1 MRIQACVIHRF
12 GVSAQVA
19 LFGGC
24 RFPRISYMD
33 KQQASEIFSRLW
45 PPDRDIVTTS
55 QLLQAGIDTV
65 AIRDG
70 VRLGLLFRLRR
81 GVFIPMHKWW
91 SRKPWDK
98 DKLAISGHIL
108 ATDNRYIYSHFSA
121 ARLHHLHVWNSSTL
135 IHVTAA
141 YHGAVSRTATDVA
154 VHFAKLDPGEVVE
167 NLVPGAGLVKMT
179 NLARTVLQCAMA
191 ATFEQAV
198 IIGDSALHNGLD
210 LRELTALLDRI
221 AKGRGIRQARR
232 VVKALNKLSES
243 AGETRTR
250 LLLLELP
257 IEQPELQIS
266 LDTRRGKYRVDFVW
280 RGIRLILE
288 FDGNTK
294 YFDYP
299 QPTEQALLEERER
312 ENALIEEGWRFIRL
326 KWKHLENPEL
336 LKARIMKAYLAARE
350 AAA

>member
-1 MRIQACVIHRF
+1 
-12 GVSAQVA
+12 
-19 LFGGC
+19 
-24 RFPRISYMD
+24 MD

-45 PPDRDIVTTS
+45 PPDSGIVTTG
-55 QLLQAGIDTV
+55 QLLQVGIGSV

-81 GVFIPMHKWW
+81 GVFIPMHTWW
-91 SRKPWDK
+91 PRKPWEK
-98 DKLAISGHIL
+98 DKLAIAGHIL
-108 ATDNRYIYSHFSA
+108 ATDHRYVYSHFSA
-121 ARLHHLHVWNSSTL
+121 ARLHHLNVWNSSTL

-141 YHGAVSRTATDVA
+141 YHGAVSRTAADVV
-154 VHFAKLDPGEVVE
+154 VHFAKLDPGDVVE
-167 NLVPGAGLVKMT
+167 TLVPGAGLVKMT
-179 NLARTVLQCAMA
+179 SLARTVLQCAMA

-210 LRELTALLDRI
+210 PRELTELLDRI
-221 AKGRGIRQARR
+221 TKVRGIRQARR
-232 VVKALNKLSES
+232 VVSALNKLSES

-257 IEQPELQIS
+257 IEQPELQVT
-266 LDTRRGKYRVDFVW
+266 LDTRRGRYRVDFLW
-280 RGIRLILE
+280 RSIRLILE

-294 YFDYP
+294 YFDYA
-299 QPTEQALLEERER
+299 QATDQALLEERER

-326 KWKHLENPEL
+326 KWQHLESPEQ
-336 LKARIMKAYLAARE
+336 LKARIMKVYRAAKD